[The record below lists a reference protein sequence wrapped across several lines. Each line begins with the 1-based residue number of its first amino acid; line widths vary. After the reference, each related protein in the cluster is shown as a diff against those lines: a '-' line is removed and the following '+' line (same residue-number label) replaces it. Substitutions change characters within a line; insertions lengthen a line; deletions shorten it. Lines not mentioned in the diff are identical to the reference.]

1 MRFIANKLGR
11 LLALGRI
18 FITQMLKSSPI
29 SSFPD
34 CWKVSMVIPVFKI
47 VGERSTAENYRPV
60 SLLSVVSKFF
70 EKLVNN
76 RSFDHEEK
84 FFFFQV
90 SSMVLGLLDQ
100 LQIFLQLCL
109 IKLLGLLT
117 GLRLPEL

>member
-47 VGERSTAENYRPV
+47 VEERSTAKNYRPV
-60 SLLSVVSKFF
+60 SLLSVVKKVF

-76 RSFDHEEK
+76 RIVGHLGK
-84 FFFFQV
+84 Y
-90 SSMVLGLLDQ
+90 GLLSD
-100 LQIFLQLCL
+100 FLCGFRSSRSTADLVTFVSDRVARTFN
-109 IKLLGLLT
+109 KSGT
-117 GLRLPEL
+117 N